1 MALIPQSASMRG
13 HLAMLIFSAIVAGS
27 FSFGSM
33 IANKIDPVAMN
44 AVRFMI
50 AGTAIGLLAAM
61 GPGLKRAYFAAP
73 WRFVL
78 LGAMFALYFVFMFEG
93 LKTAPPVST
102 AAVFTLTPVM
112 SGLFGW
118 VLLRQRTTGRMWAAL
133 TLGAIGA
140 LWVIF
145 RADIGALLAFDI
157 GRGEAIY
164 FVGCVSHAAF
174 TPLLAKLSR
183 GEPALVFNFG
193 VMAAMVLM
201 LTAYGAPAIAETDW
215 AAFTVKDWSIL
226 IYIALFASALTFL
239 LLRYS
244 SHQLPSAKVMAYT
257 YLVPTWVICWEMIL
271 GNGLPQPMMLI
282 GIGLTV
288 AALYL
293 LLKDE
298 EAARPLRP
306 VHQ

>member
-118 VLLRQRTTGRMWAAL
+118 VLLRQRTTGRMWVAL

-157 GRGEAIY
+157 RRGEAIY

-298 EAARPLRP
+298 ETARPLRP
-306 VHQ
+306 AHL

>member
-13 HLAMLIFSAIVAGS
+13 HLAMLIFSMIVAGS

-50 AGTAIGLLAAM
+50 AGTVIGVLAAM
-61 GPGLKRAYFAAP
+61 GPGLKRSYFVAP

-78 LGAMFALYFVFMFEG
+78 LGVLFSMYFVSMLEG

-118 VLLRQRTTGRMWAAL
+118 VLLGQRTTGRMWVAL

-145 RADIGALLAFDI
+145 RADIGPCWPLTSDG
-157 GRGEAIY
+157 GRRFFSSA
-164 FVGCVSHAAF
+164 VSRMR
-174 TPLLAKLSR
+174 PLHRSWRNCR
-183 GEPALVFNFG
+183 GANPH
-193 VMAAMVLM
+193 
-201 LTAYGAPAIAETDW
+201 W
-215 AAFTVKDWSIL
+215 CSI
-226 IYIALFASALTFL
+226 SALWP
-239 LLRYS
+239 R
-244 SHQLPSAKVMAYT
+244 
-257 YLVPTWVICWEMIL
+257 WW
-271 GNGLPQPMMLI
+271 
-282 GIGLTV
+282 
-288 AALYL
+288 
-293 LLKDE
+293 
-298 EAARPLRP
+298 
-306 VHQ
+306 